1 MNKQRGFSLMSAI
14 LSVGIVAVTVAG
26 TAVFKTD
33 IEEYF
38 SAKSRAGQYVT
49 LLKAGEAYAKANQN
63 NIMKND
69 GSVSMTPDFQ
79 TLKTA
84 GFLSEQF
91 KTTVS
96 PRFGGDLRVV
106 LKHEPPGCP
115 DQSCVIAVTVVPT
128 TGVITKGNKP
138 DYRMATSIALAAGGY
153 GWATASDTDTL
164 LEKNGKKILNP
175 LGTVPA
181 VAIAATWV
189 PSNKPG
195 STDTHPEFQTVPCPP
210 PQTGFITNTR
220 NVWTDKY
227 GGQGATPWVLYSSNC
242 ALPPPKCANGA
253 LDYPTCTPPQCA
265 NGATDY
271 PTCTPPKCA
280 NGASDYPVCTP
291 PVCAN
296 GAADYPTCTPPKCM
310 NGAGDYPTCTPPKCA
325 NGASDYPTCT
335 PPPGARCANGALDYP
350 TCTPPKCSNGTP
362 DYPTCIRYAKVM
374 CFGSEADAAYWT
386 SRIGWIGGYDM
397 YVTYGNYIAISD
409 LDSKPFTFAIYPS
422 TRGEGVT
429 SDSTAFIRYRG
440 TMLKGDLGSLTGFRT
455 GEFAYSS
462 ARFDSDSQYPELIG
476 CGGGNGN

>member
-1 MNKQRGFSLMSAI
+1 MNKQRGFSLMSTI
-14 LSVGIVAVTVAG
+14 LSVGIVAITVAG
-26 TAVFKTD
+26 TVAFKTD
-33 IEEYF
+33 IEDYF

-49 LLKAGEAYAKANQN
+49 LLKAGEAYAKVNQN

-69 GSVSMTPDFQ
+69 GSVSMSPDFQ
-79 TLKTA
+79 TLKNA

-96 PRFGGDLRVV
+96 PRLGGDLRVV

-128 TGVITKGNKP
+128 TGVITKDNKP
-138 DYRMATSIALAAGGY
+138 DYRMASNVALAAGGY

-265 NGATDY
+265 NGASDYPVCTPPKCSNGASDYPVCTPPVCVNGASDY

-280 NGASDYPVCTP
+280 NGAP
-291 PVCAN
+291 N
-296 GAADYPTCTPPKCM
+296 YPTCTPPVQVC
-310 NGAGDYPTCTPPKCA
+310 P
-325 NGASDYPTCT
+325 NGASDWPACKIL
-335 PPPGARCANGALDYP
+335 PPPASCQ
-350 TCTPPKCSNGTP
+350 NGTP
-362 DYPTCIRYAKVM
+362 DYPTCSRYARVI
-374 CFGSEADAAYWT
+374 CVHSAGS
-386 SRIGWIGGYDM
+386 IGLDWFINGYDIVVS
-397 YVTYGNYIAISD
+397 YAEHLPIAD
-409 LDSKPFTFAIYPS
+409 LDAKPYPFAIYPNGRS
-422 TRGEGVT
+422 SAD
-429 SDSTAFIRYRG
+429 SDASALIRYRG
-440 TMLKGDLGSLTGFRT
+440 SMLRGDIQSLSGFKSGTFSYDPGSRSLDG
-455 GEFAYSS
+455 YV
-462 ARFDSDSQYPELIG
+462 PENLWCQG
-476 CGGGNGN
+476 SNGN

>member
-1 MNKQRGFSLMSAI
+1 MSAI
-14 LSVGIVAVTVAG
+14 LSVGIVAVAVAG
-26 TAVFKTD
+26 TAAFKTD
-33 IEEYF
+33 IEDYF

-49 LLKAGEAYAKANQN
+49 LLKAGEAYAKVNQN

-79 TLKTA
+79 TLKNA

-128 TGVITKGNKP
+128 TGVITKDNKP
-138 DYRMATSIALAAGGY
+138 DYRLASNVALAAGGY

-181 VAIAATWV
+181 VTIAATWV

-253 LDYPTCTPPQCA
+253 LDYPTCTPP
-265 NGATDY
+265 
-271 PTCTPPKCA
+271 KCA

-291 PVCAN
+291 PKCAN
-296 GAADYPTCTPPKCM
+296 GAADYPVCTPPKCA
-310 NGAGDYPTCTPPKCA
+310 NGASDYPTCTPPKCA

-350 TCTPPKCSNGTP
+350 TCTPPSCANGTP
-362 DYPTCIRYAKVM
+362 DYPTCTRYAKVM
-374 CFGSEADAAYWT
+374 CFASAVDAAYWKAQ
-386 SRIGWIGGYDM
+386 IGWIENYDL
-397 YVTYGNYIAISD
+397 YATYSDHLPIAD
-409 LDSKPFTFAIYPS
+409 LDSKPYPVAIYPS
-422 TRGEGVT
+422 TRSGGQFA
-429 SDSTAFIRYRG
+429 DSTTLIRYRG
-440 TMLKGDLGSLTGFRT
+440 SMLRGDLGSLTGVGYGT
-455 GEFAYSS
+455 FAYDAGSRS
-462 ARFDSDSQYPELIG
+462 VDGFVPENLWCQG
-476 CGGGNGN
+476 ANGN